1 MMQRALPVV
10 GRLQYKTV
18 SRFAVCGSPFR
29 RINNSWE
36 CIPAM
41 YNQRYQFC
49 SAAEAEKPE
58 SKEKDEKMIP
68 KVNENEISDKVKDV
82 AARMLKLDFISLCQF
97 MDLLKSKTGIDP
109 NSISDMASSGGG
121 GGGGEA
127 KAEAAAEV
135 ADTGFR
141 KIIIREFTSGT
152 LPVKEKFAIMKLM
165 RAEQDLSLPDV
176 STISS
181 IIIFIFYKGGYH
193 IS

>member
-1 MMQRALPVV
+1 MGIYFFFFKMMQRALPVV

-82 AARMLKLDFISLCQF
+82 AARMLKLDFIPLCQF
-97 MDLLKSKTGIDP
+97 MDLLKSKT
-109 NSISDMASSGGG
+109 
-121 GGGGEA
+121 
-127 KAEAAAEV
+127 EAAAEV

-165 RAEQDLSLPDV
+165 RAEQDLSLPDCKQRLDKPPC
-176 STISS
+176 TI
-181 IIIFIFYKGGYH
+181 FG
-193 IS
+193 